1 MHVSSRVQHSPDW
14 YINATIDFY
23 RINMRIGN
31 CIFSYPACVQK
42 MDYRFRT
49 SAGLGRSFRTAFLK
63 RTISY
68 PMVVKP
74 TTSISHYCIHT
85 TTSSFL

>member
-1 MHVSSRVQHSPDW
+1 
-14 YINATIDFY
+14 
-23 RINMRIGN
+23 MRIGN

-49 SAGLGRSFRTAFLK
+49 NAGLGRSFRTAFLK